1 MERAYYHADIAEFLS
16 SSSNS
21 ILGELSRNN
30 QFDLVDLQRNT
41 WLQEIEILKIALVNL
56 NGHIIFEYT
65 IPRIGS
71 RADVVVIVNGI
82 VYLLEF
88 KCGEGEYSAHAVD
101 QVIDYALDLKN
112 FHLESH
118 DAKIVP
124 ILIAT
129 KAKNFVNQYNF
140 YEDNILKP
148 LKFNRAMLESEFASL
163 TEKFSGNI
171 ANPIAWLNSVYQP
184 TPTII
189 EAAQAL
195 YSNHNVGDI
204 SRSDAGA
211 INLRE
216 TTDEINKI
224 IKDSKDNNC
233 KSVIFVTGVPGAG
246 KTLVGLNLASSRQDF
261 EKDERAVFL
270 SGNFPLVEVLTE
282 ALTRDKVAQ
291 EKTKGGKI
299 TKSEASRQVMSFIQI
314 IHKYR
319 DAYVGNDDLP
329 AERIAIFDEAQ
340 RAWTLDQITKFMAQK
355 KGIANFEMSEPEFLI
370 STMDRFS
377 DWAVIVCLVG
387 GGQEINTGEAGLPEW
402 FDSIKRSF
410 THWNVYASTE
420 LYDAEYTRGQNIE
433 SIINGLNVT
442 TSDCLHLSTSMR
454 SFRSENQADFVKNVL
469 DVNIEK
475 TKEIYN
481 ELIENYPI
489 VITRSLETAKSWIR
503 NIARG
508 TERYGIIASSNAL
521 RLKPCGVYVKNETSA
536 SNWFLNGKDDVRSS
550 YFLEDVVTE
559 FDIQGLELD
568 YSIMAWDANFRFEN
582 GGWGYYNFNG
592 SKWQNIHSENK
603 KIYLKNSYRVLL
615 TRARQGM
622 IIYVP
627 EGSETDLTRKTE
639 YYDGVFNYL
648 KDIGLEVVQ

>member
-1 MERAYYHADIAEFLS
+1 MARAYYHAEIAEFLCA
-16 SSSNS
+16 SSNS

-41 WLQEIEILKIALVNL
+41 WLQEIEILKNALKNIT
-56 NGHIIFEYT
+56 GHILFEYT

-71 RADVVVIVNGI
+71 RADVVVIVNGV

-88 KCGEGEYSAHAVD
+88 KCGDGEYAAHAVD
-101 QVIDYALDLKN
+101 QVLDYALDLKN

-118 DAKIVP
+118 KAKIVP

-129 KAKNFVNQYNF
+129 KAKNFVNQYAF

-148 LKFNRAMLESEFASL
+148 LKYNSAMLESDFSNL
-163 TEKFSGNI
+163 TEKFNGNI
-171 ANPIAWLNSVYQP
+171 TDPIAWLNSVYQP

-195 YSNHNVGDI
+195 YSNHNVEDI
-204 SRSDAGA
+204 SRSDAEA
-211 INLRE
+211 INLKE
-216 TTDEINKI
+216 TTSEINKI
-224 IKDSKDNNC
+224 IKNSKDNNL

-246 KTLVGLNLASSRQDF
+246 KTLVGLNLASARQDF

-291 EKTKGGKI
+291 EHAKGNKI
-299 TKSEASRQVMSFIQI
+299 TKSEAMRQVKSFIQI

-319 DAYVGNDDLP
+319 DAYVGNEDLP
-329 AERIAIFDEAQ
+329 SERIAIFDEAQ
-340 RAWTLDQITKFMAQK
+340 RAWTLEQITKFMAQK

-370 STMDRFS
+370 STMDRFP

-410 THWNVYASTE
+410 PHWNVYASTE

-433 SIINGLNVT
+433 NMINGLNVT

-454 SFRSENQADFVKNVL
+454 SFRSENQADFVKNLL

-481 ELIENYPI
+481 ILIEKYPI
-489 VITRSLETAKSWIR
+489 VITRSLETAKDWVR
-503 NIARG
+503 NKARG

-521 RLKPCGVYVKNETSA
+521 RLKPCGVYVKNETSP
-536 SNWFLNGKDDVRSS
+536 SYWFLNGKEDVRSS

-582 GGWGYYNFNG
+582 GSWGYYRFSG
-592 SKWQNIHSENK
+592 SKWQNLNNENNK
-603 KIYLKNSYRVLL
+603 TYLKNSYRVLL

-622 IIYVP
+622 IIFIP
-627 EGSETDLTRKTE
+627 EGSETDHTRKNE

-648 KDIGLEVVQ
+648 IDIGLEVV